1 MAEKRARGRPRAFN
15 DKSEQNRVQS
25 LDRALDIL
33 DYLAIHP
40 GATLSEIASD
50 LEQSAATVYRVLSTF
65 AGRDVV
71 EFEEINQTW
80 AIGAGAFRMGS
91 AFLRRTSVVERARPT
106 MAALM
111 DSTGETANL
120 GVERGGKVL
129 FISQVETHESIR
141 AFFPPGT
148 QSQMHASGIG
158 KALLSTF
165 DPQKVARIM
174 RATPMEAFTGK
185 TLTSLPALEA
195 ELETIRAQGYSFDD
209 EEKTT
214 GMRCVAA
221 PVRDASGLAVA
232 GLSVSGPTSR
242 MTDAEIP
249 RIATQVMAAARS
261 LSESLGA

>member
-1 MAEKRARGRPRAFN
+1 MRKDTGAPFG
-15 DKSEQNRVQS
+15 
-25 LDRALDIL
+25 
-33 DYLAIHP
+33 LAD
-40 GATLSEIASD
+40 G
-50 LEQSAATVYRVLSTF
+50 
-65 AGRDVV
+65 GDVV
-71 EFEEINQTW
+71 
-80 AIGAGAFRMGS
+80 
-91 AFLRRTSVVERARPT
+91 
-106 MAALM
+106 
-111 DSTGETANL
+111 
-120 GVERGGKVL
+120 

-148 QSQMHASGIG
+148 QSPMHASGIG

-165 DPQKVARIM
+165 DPQTVARIM
-174 RATPMEAFTGK
+174 RATPMEAFTDK
-185 TLTSLPALEA
+185 TLTSLAALET

-214 GMRCVAA
+214 GMRCVAV

-242 MTDAEIP
+242 MTDADIP